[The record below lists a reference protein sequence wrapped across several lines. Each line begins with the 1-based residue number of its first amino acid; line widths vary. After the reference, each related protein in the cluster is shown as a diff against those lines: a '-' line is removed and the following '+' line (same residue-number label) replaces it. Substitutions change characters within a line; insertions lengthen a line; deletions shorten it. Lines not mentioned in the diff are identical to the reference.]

1 MKKFLFLFCAVICFI
16 SCSNNLPEFT
26 EIKNV
31 YNLNYSYG
39 SYITW
44 DSVSDAEKY
53 NVYTINS
60 DSVNKVLTTAN
71 TYAFITAASTEVA
84 VSAIVEG
91 KETYLSSTKKP
102 TNTWWTKVKCEK
114 LETGKYSL
122 SWTKLP
128 IAEDYVLIS
137 HYTVTYVM
145 NEYASGV
152 ADMKTKSLE
161 EYDHYSISSN
171 LYNAVYG
178 YRKCKSLNTIDNNVI
193 YTDTYFNSGM
203 YSNYVCLFAK
213 IGDDYYQISD
223 FFKMK

>member
-1 MKKFLFLFCAVICFI
+1 MKKFLFLLCAIICFM
-16 SCSNNLPEFT
+16 SCSNNLPEST

-31 YNLNYSYG
+31 YNLNYSCG

-44 DSVSDAEKY
+44 NPISDAERY
-53 NVYTINS
+53 NIYTLNS
-60 DSVNKVLTTAN
+60 DSFKKNLTTEK
-71 TYAFITAASTEVA
+71 TYAFINAASTEVA
-84 VSAIVEG
+84 VSAVVGG
-91 KETYLSSTKKP
+91 KETYLSITKKP
-102 TNTWWTKVKCEK
+102 TNTWWTKVNCEK
-114 LETGKYSL
+114 LETGKFSL
-122 SWTKLP
+122 SWKKLP

-152 ADMKTKSLE
+152 ADIKTKSLE
-161 EYDHYSISSN
+161 EYDHHSTSSN
-171 LYNAVYG
+171 PYNVVFA
-178 YRKCKSLNTIDNNVI
+178 YRKCKSLNTTDNNVI
-193 YTDTYFNSGM
+193 YTGTDFDSGM